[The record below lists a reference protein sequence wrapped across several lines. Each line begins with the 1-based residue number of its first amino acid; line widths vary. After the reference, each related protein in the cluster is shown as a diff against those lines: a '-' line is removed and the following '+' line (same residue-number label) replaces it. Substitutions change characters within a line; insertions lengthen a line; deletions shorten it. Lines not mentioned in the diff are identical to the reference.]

1 MNFHI
6 SHFPSSLPTRMS
18 VKVQSVAYQSSV
30 SLLNFNSHNRG
41 KPHFLDS
48 GKVLL
53 RLANWQ
59 LEFPLK
65 DRLQRILIDKWWK
78 SERELRG
85 RDAEMM
91 RAKFKRERFKFSEEN
106 DRERERHVQRTE
118 SVLNTTDV
126 ACGPVRRA
134 AAFAVCGS
142 SRICLT

>member
-1 MNFHI
+1 
-6 SHFPSSLPTRMS
+6 MS

-41 KPHFLDS
+41 KPYFLDS

-85 RDAEMM
+85 RSAEMM
-91 RAKFKRERFKFSEEN
+91 RAKF
-106 DRERERHVQRTE
+106 EREILRGE
-118 SVLNTTDV
+118 
-126 ACGPVRRA
+126 
-134 AAFAVCGS
+134 
-142 SRICLT
+142 